1 VITRGQGTKWVYRFS
16 MATDGYRWL
25 MMNPSY
31 AKLIEGDDAVTRPKW
46 F

>member
-1 VITRGQGTKWVYRFS
+1 VIIRGQGTKWVYGFS
-16 MATDGYRWL
+16 IATDGYRL

-31 AKLIEGDDAVTRPKW
+31 AKLIEHDDAVW